1 VKSLKAVGLKW
12 SDLAKPWQVCFEE
25 ALAGYQAGSFPIGA
39 AVFDSNGSLLARG
52 RNHIFDNHAAPGQ
65 VSLNQLAHAELNT
78 LLQIDR
84 RSHDLHAS
92 ILYTS
97 LEPCPLCMGAIYMSG
112 IRKIFYG
119 ARDSFAGSTD
129 LLGTT
134 PYMTRKNVQAVGPA
148 EPVLETIFLGL
159 QVLSE
164 IRRKNAS
171 GWLLFETVVGS
182 WKGTCPAAV
191 ALGQTLYDRHYLDQW
206 IDQGCVPGH
215 TFEMLALEAEKSLT
229 SG

>member
-1 VKSLKAVGLKW
+1 MGLKW

-39 AVFDSNGSLLARG
+39 AVFDSNGNLLARG
-52 RNHIFDNHAAPGQ
+52 RNHIYDDHTAPGQ
-65 VSLNQLAHAELNT
+65 ISLNQLAHAELNT

-84 RSHDLHAS
+84 RSHDLHTS
-92 ILYTS
+92 VLYTS

-164 IRRKNAS
+164 IRRKNVS

-182 WKGTCPAAV
+182 WKDSCPAAV
-191 ALGQTLYDRHYLDQW
+191 ALGQTLYDRQSLDQW
-206 IDQGCVPGH
+206 IGQGVLPGH
-215 TFEMLALEAEKSLT
+215 AFENLVLEAEKSLS